1 MTEKYFKQEMFPTIW
16 CPGCG
21 IGLTTKETAKAFEEL
36 GLDNSQIS
44 IVSGIGCSGR
54 AAGYFNMDTIHG
66 CHGRAIPVAEGLKR
80 ANPKLNVIVFSGDG
94 DLVGIGGNHLIHCPR
109 RDTDVTVICINNQT
123 YGLTGGQLA
132 PTAKEGTVTM
142 TSPEG
147 SSYHPF
153 NIQDIVVANKRFF
166 YARTTVF
173 HIDHM
178 KKCIKEAI
186 QFKGFSFVEVISNCV
201 ETYGKRQGY
210 KDAYEMLMEYKN
222 TFKIVNNKDRLE
234 DNEIGIVKK
243 E

>member
-1 MTEKYFKQEMFPTIW
+1 MTEKYFKQELFPTIW
-16 CPGCG
+16 CAGCG
-21 IGLTTKETAKAFEEL
+21 IGLAVKETAKAFKEL
-36 GLDNSQIS
+36 GLDNNQIS

-94 DLVGIGGNHLIHCPR
+94 DIVGIGGNHLIHSPR
-109 RDTDVTVICINNQT
+109 RDTDITVICINNQT

-132 PTAKEGTVTM
+132 PTSAEGAVTM
-142 TSPEG
+142 TSPFG
-147 SSYHPF
+147 SKYHPV
-153 NIQDIVVANKRFF
+153 NIQGLILANKRFF

-178 KKCIKEAI
+178 RKCIKEAM
-186 QFKGFSFVEVISNCV
+186 QFKGFSFVEIITNCV

-210 KDAYEMLMEYKN
+210 NNAYEMLMDYKKN
-222 TFKIVNNKDRLE
+222 FKMASGKDRLE
-234 DNEIGIVKK
+234 DNEIGIVRK

>member
-1 MTEKYFKQEMFPTIW
+1 MTKNYFKQEMFPTIW

-21 IGLTTKETAKAFEEL
+21 IGLATKEAAKAFEEL

-80 ANPKLNVIVFSGDG
+80 ANPKLNVVVFSGDG
-94 DLVGIGGNHLIHCPR
+94 DIVGIGGNHLIHSPR
-109 RDTDVTVICINNQT
+109 RDTDITVICINNQT

-132 PTAKEGTVTM
+132 PTAKEGTITM

-147 SSYHPF
+147 SSYYPF
-153 NIQDIVVANKRFF
+153 NIQDIVASNKRFF

-178 KKCIKEAI
+178 RKCIKEAI
-186 QFKGFSFVEVISNCV
+186 EFKGFSFIEVISNCV

-222 TFKIVNNKDRLE
+222 FKIASNKDRLE
-234 DNEIGIVKK
+234 DNEIGIIKR